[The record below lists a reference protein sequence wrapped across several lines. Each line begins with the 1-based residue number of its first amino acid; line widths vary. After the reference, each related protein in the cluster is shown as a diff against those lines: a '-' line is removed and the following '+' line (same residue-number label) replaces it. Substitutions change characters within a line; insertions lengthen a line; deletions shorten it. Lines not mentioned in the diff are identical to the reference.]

1 MSPTPFIVS
10 APSGSGKTTLC
21 RMLTQNFPDMRGSVS
36 YTTRVRREG
45 EEDGTDYH
53 FIGDAEFARMIA
65 AGEFIEHAEV
75 FGKKYGTSGSDI
87 ARLLKGGVNV
97 LLEIDV
103 QGATK
108 IRPALERGVYIF
120 ILPPSIEACKE
131 RLVARGKN
139 TPEEIERRLKIS
151 AMEVTHAPEYDYIII
166 NDDLD
171 AAFTVLKSIVDAET
185 GNAEAKAE
193 AEAKSLAAGARAEVM
208 MAKVKEIF
216 G

>member
-1 MSPTPFIVS
+1 MSGTPFIVS

-21 RMLTQNFPDMRGSVS
+21 RMLTKNFPDMRNSVS

-45 EEDGTDYH
+45 EEDGVDYR
-53 FIGDAEFARMIA
+53 FIDKAEFARMAA

-75 FGKKYGTSGSDI
+75 FGKKYGTSGDDI
-87 ARLLKGGVNV
+87 ERLLGGGLNV

-108 IRPALERGVYIF
+108 IRSALESGVYIF

-139 TPEEIERRLKIS
+139 TPEEIERRLRI
-151 AMEVTHAPEYDYIII
+151 AIGEIAHAPEYDYIII
-166 NDDLD
+166 NDDLG

-185 GNAEAKAE
+185 GNV
-193 AEAKSLAAGARAEVM
+193 GARELAGGARKEVM
-208 MAKVKEIF
+208 MARVKEIF